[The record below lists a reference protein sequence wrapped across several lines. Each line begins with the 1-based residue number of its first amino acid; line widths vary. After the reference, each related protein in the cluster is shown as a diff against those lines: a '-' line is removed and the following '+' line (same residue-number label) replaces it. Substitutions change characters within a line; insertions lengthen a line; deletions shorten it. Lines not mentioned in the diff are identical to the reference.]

1 MTVGAVLIRAHA
13 LFVVDMETDTHHV
26 QPCDDGVVSFQS
38 QPVFLGEEGL
48 QFGQDVAREE
58 EVKESS
64 SQGLGRGNCKPFSSE
79 IVAQLKALWSA
90 GMVGV
95 GDDRYGDLI
104 KLACTRTG
112 LSGDQVKVSRA

>member
-1 MTVGAVLIRAHA
+1 MMGAVKAHA
-13 LFVVDMETDTHHV
+13 LLVDMETERHV
-26 QPCDDGVVSFQS
+26 QPCDASQVVL
-38 QPVFLGEEGL
+38 LGEEGL
-48 QFGQDVAREE
+48 QIGQDVTREE

-64 SQGLGRGNCKPFSSE
+64 SGLGRGNCKPFSSE

-90 GMVGV
+90 GMAGV

-112 LSGDQVKVSRA
+112 LSGNQVKVSHAYLAAVEY